1 MKKKIIFIS
10 GDAFLGMVIAAV
22 EVFRKETLGILLG
35 YKSDN
40 SLIVENAIAY
50 QTSDRYASLVHRN
63 DNAHKRIESF
73 LKNVNS
79 PSKIIGD
86 FHSHTQFGNSKG
98 GFVPSKEDTSEMKNG
113 GVYCI
118 IEINRKTRTQ
128 TWDYNR
134 NGTMSGTVG
143 DYFIKIA
150 AWYRNGKNGKPHLGT
165 ISCPFGLGFNWSYE
179 QIER

>member
-1 MKKKIIFIS
+1 
-10 GDAFLGMVIAAV
+10 MVIAAV

-35 YKSDN
+35 YKSEN
-40 SLIVENAIAY
+40 AFVIENAIAY

-63 DNAHKRIESF
+63 DNAHRRIASF

-86 FHSHTQFGNSKG
+86 FHSHTQFGNNKG
-98 GFVPSKEDTSEMKNG
+98 GFIPSKEDIEEMKNG

-118 IEINRKTRTQ
+118 IEINRKNKTQ
-128 TWDYNR
+128 IWDYNR
-134 NGTMSGTVG
+134 DGTMSGTVG

-150 AWYRNGKNGKPHLGT
+150 AWYRNERNLRPQLGT
-165 ISCPFGLGFNWSYE
+165 ISCPFGLGFTWSYE
-179 QIER
+179 QYEK